1 VKIHDTRP
9 LFDAFVNSATLCPD
23 VPFGSINSNGSRGNM
38 LLGARHGART
48 SVLGHGDITTC
59 ARLIGAGWNVHGVRL
74 TMAPDLEG
82 LEDLKVVLRRGSAD
96 HTPIDILAI
105 LQNLAGGRPFY
116 ADLTKSDSPF
126 SEVRD
131 GDTGAADIAF
141 NKLYDAILHISA
153 HTVPFPTQ

>member
-1 VKIHDTRP
+1 MVPIDMSSVRGEDPRHQA

-59 ARLIGAGWNVHGVRL
+59 ARLIGAGWNVYAVRL

-105 LQNLAGGRPFY
+105 LQNLAGGRLFY
-116 ADLTKSDSPF
+116 AD
-126 SEVRD
+126 
-131 GDTGAADIAF
+131 F
-141 NKLYDAILHISA
+141 NQERQHIFRSA
-153 HTVPFPTQ
+153 RRRHGCGRHSVQ